1 MKKLILITA
10 MLSLLSGCVTIDS
23 KYTGRSRL
31 RIYNDFNR
39 GYCFYSSPIPVPYYG
54 WIYVPYG
61 YYGNVYF
68 RNKSNLNKRNHVV
81 IRGTIS
87 KRQMT
92 APKAKNST
100 TTKTKIK
107 K

>member
-1 MKKLILITA
+1 

-39 GYCFYSSPIPVPYYG
+39 GTSYFVSPLPVPQG
-54 WIYVPYG
+54 WVFFYPG
-61 YYGNVYF
+61 YYGRVYW
-68 RNKSNLNKRNHVV
+68 RGSVYPRQQTQVVV

>member
-10 MLSLLSGCVTIDS
+10 MLALLSGCVTIDS

-39 GYCFYSSPIPVPYYG
+39 GCCFYSSPIPIPYYG

-68 RNKSNLNKRNHVV
+68 RNKSNLNKRDYVTT
-81 IRGTIS
+81 RGTIS
-87 KRQMT
+87 KRQLT
-92 APKAKNST
+92 APTVVKKTS
-100 TTKTKIK
+100 KTKIK
-107 K
+107 KK